1 MVNPTRNTFDE
12 AQIQIFTLM
21 QRDSYPR
28 FVSSNLYKQLLTS
41 SQPSTSGQQQSAAT
55 AASTAPQSP
64 PAASSVEVVTSAPC
78 LTLASNSSQI
88 QNASS
93 SSEVAKVFSN
103 FSSSTAAL
111 SASRATT
118 ATNNV
123 RVVCSATNGSQS
135 TIQTTVDLGVKE
147 ENLPVLKQEPTSST
161 KPITSA
167 SSKMNNQVV
176 LSASSA
182 LEQLQQQN
190 SVEIN
195 YLTSGPESSTEER
208 KAGFEHQCSGSSDL
222 DRATNG
228 SFNIPGATVL
238 ASLTTAIN
246 TWLGT
251 FPERIGRCY
260 RHV

>member
-1 MVNPTRNTFDE
+1 MIDRNMVNPTRNTFDE

-41 SQPSTSGQQQSAAT
+41 SQPSTSSQQQPAAA
-55 AASTAPQSP
+55 AASTAPQPP
-64 PAASSVEVVTSAPC
+64 PAVSSVEVVTSAPC
-78 LTLASNSSQI
+78 LTLMSHSSQI
-88 QNASS
+88 QNATS

-103 FSSSTAAL
+103 FSASTAGV

-123 RVVCSATNGSQS
+123 RVVCSASNGSQS
-135 TIQTTVDLGVKE
+135 TIQTTIDHGAKE
-147 ENLPVLKQEPTSST
+147 ENLTVLKQEPTSST
-161 KPITSA
+161 N
-167 SSKMNNQVV
+167 SKINHQVV

-195 YLTSGPESSTEER
+195 YLTSGPEPSTEER
-208 KAGFEHQCSGSSDL
+208 KAGFEHQDSGTSDL

-228 SFNIPGATVL
+228 SLNIPGATVL
-238 ASLTTAIN
+238 ASLSTAIN
-246 TWLGT
+246 T
-251 FPERIGRCY
+251 
-260 RHV
+260 